1 MNDAERESL
10 VTIFEPKNQEI
21 IRPDLEQAEK
31 GRESPEITCLEEVR
45 VDEEG
50 GEEVQIGC
58 QKCPQLFLT
67 EADLILH
74 TDFQHGEINDTL
86 NNLQDFNVLLEE
98 EEAEEQNP
106 EKVKVAKSKKSIEEI
121 CKELETS
128 QRPLI
133 KFKWP
138 KIKVKTKCDSDDDEI
153 DILLQTKEPTK
164 EPQTKEPTKADVPIK
179 AKAQASTKKR
189 KPPTMVGE
197 EREVLDA
204 GMRTTGNHLKENQT
218 TKKADGDEI
227 EKEDQGERSERDVG
241 ASSKKSFSSLTK
253 KDAPMCFKRKDWN
266 QEGKWKSG
274 FLHLCDSIFHQSW
287 PEAKVWLEQNE
298 DHLLRGQKTQIFRKE
313 NAGKTSQ
320 TPKKENKK
328 AEKKTPVK
336 SESKTAKRSEEKTP
350 IKSVAKNTQSGTSR
364 KSESKPPAKSTS
376 KTPLKTTP
384 KTPTKSTSKTPTK
397 STSKTPTKSTS
408 KTSLK
413 TTLKTPTKSSSKTPT
428 KSTSKT
434 PTKTGLKATQAP
446 KKSNLKTPMKSEP
459 KTPTKVSKKI
469 LIKYEKPKAVI
480 KDHSIRP
487 LSDDTIED
495 GDDENNEKKRVLEGN
510 SESQPK
516 RRKLPELGVGGSNG
530 VNGSLQVKW
539 DCTLCGVNFAVKRNL
554 AIHMQKKH
562 GVYDHFEETNTSKVL
577 KTPKKRKSWDCE
589 PCDFQFELKRDLATH
604 NESQHRPKRAPG
616 LRQCK

>member
-179 AKAQASTKKR
+179 AKARASTKKR

-218 TKKADGDEI
+218 TKKADGEEI

-241 ASSKKSFSSLTK
+241 ASSKKSSLTK

-408 KTSLK
+408 KTPLK

-428 KSTSKT
+428 KTD
-434 PTKTGLKATQAP
+434 LKATQAP

>member
-1 MNDAERESL
+1 M
-10 VTIFEPKNQEI
+10 VTIFEPKNQEN

-164 EPQTKEPTKADVPIK
+164 EPTKADVPIK

-241 ASSKKSFSSLTK
+241 ASSKKSSLTK

-274 FLHLCDSIFHQSW
+274 FLHVCDSIFHQSW

-313 NAGKTSQ
+313 NAGTISQ
-320 TPKKENKK
+320 TPKKEKKK

-384 KTPTKSTSKTPTK
+384 KTPKP
-397 STSKTPTKSTS
+397 
-408 KTSLK
+408 
-413 TTLKTPTKSSSKTPT
+413 
-428 KSTSKT
+428 
-434 PTKTGLKATQAP
+434 Q
-446 KKSNLKTPMKSEP
+446 NP
-459 KTPTKVSKKI
+459 KTP
-469 LIKYEKPKAVI
+469 
-480 KDHSIRP
+480 
-487 LSDDTIED
+487 
-495 GDDENNEKKRVLEGN
+495 
-510 SESQPK
+510 
-516 RRKLPELGVGGSNG
+516 
-530 VNGSLQVKW
+530 
-539 DCTLCGVNFAVKRNL
+539 
-554 AIHMQKKH
+554 
-562 GVYDHFEETNTSKVL
+562 
-577 KTPKKRKSWDCE
+577 
-589 PCDFQFELKRDLATH
+589 
-604 NESQHRPKRAPG
+604 
-616 LRQCK
+616 

>member
-21 IRPDLEQAEK
+21 IRQDLEQAEK

-179 AKAQASTKKR
+179 AKARASTKKR

-241 ASSKKSFSSLTK
+241 ASSKKSLSSLTK

-376 KTPLKTTP
+376 KTPLKITP